1 MGIRGLTRGLRRL
14 AVWALLAT
22 VSLVGLEAQGA
33 QLQLSWVDN
42 SSGQAYVS
50 VERKPAGGAYEGV
63 ATLAVGLTTY
73 TDAAV
78 VSGAVYCYRVQAYDE
93 AGASGYSNEACGA
106 AAQRLDVAVAVAGNG
121 MVMSSPAG
129 ITCGTDC
136 TESFAGGAVVMLAAT
151 PMTGAVFTGWSGGGC
166 SGTSPCTVTGNAPVT
181 VTATFALAP
190 APAPPAPPTTYTLT
204 VSRSGPGA
212 VKSVPAGIACGTD
225 CVERYASGMVVTLT
239 AAPKKGWAFAGW
251 KGVCSGTGT
260 CSVMLGADSMVEA
273 VFFRGHAAK

>member
-1 MGIRGLTRGLRRL
+1 MGIRGLTWGLRRL
-14 AVWALLAT
+14 ALGTLVATGSLA
-22 VSLVGLEAQGA
+22 GLEAQGV

-42 SSGQAYVS
+42 SGGQAYVS
-50 VERKPAGGAYEGV
+50 VERKAADGAYEAV
-63 ATLAVGLTTY
+63 ATLAAGSATY

-106 AAQRLDVAVAVAGNG
+106 AAQRLDVAVAVAGG
-121 MVMSSPAG
+121 GVVASSPAG

-136 TESFAGGAVVMLAAT
+136 TESYASGAVVILTAT
-151 PMTGAVFTGWSGGGC
+151 PAPGAVFTGWSGGGC
-166 SGTSPCTVTGNAPVT
+166 SGTNPCTVTGNAPVA

-204 VSRSGPGA
+204 VSKSGPGA
-212 VKSVPAGIACGTD
+212 VTSVPAGIVCGTD
-225 CVERYASGMVVTLT
+225 CAESYASGMVVTLT

-251 KGVCSGTGT
+251 KGACSGTGT
-260 CSVMLGADSMVEA
+260 CSVTLGADSTVEA